1 MRVYSWDGFEV
12 TPGIRQTALKQ
23 DSSLLRIWE
32 GVHLGRI
39 RDYSRYKWNSFKTGF
54 KFTPDIGGFEITP
67 GIRNI
72 EFK

>member
-1 MRVYSWDGFEV
+1 MYSWDGFEV

-39 RDYSRYKWNSFKTGF
+39 RYYSRYKGNSFETGF
-54 KFTPDIGGFEITP
+54 KFTPNIGGFEITP